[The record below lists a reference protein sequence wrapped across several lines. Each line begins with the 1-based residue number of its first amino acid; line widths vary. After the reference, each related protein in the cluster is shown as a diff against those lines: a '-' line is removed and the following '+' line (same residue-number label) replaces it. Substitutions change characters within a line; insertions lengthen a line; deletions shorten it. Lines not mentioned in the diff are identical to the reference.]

1 MLDYIKL
8 IKEKEERLRN
18 SYVESIEL
26 SSDDFTEMILVDAAF
41 IIEVFWRFL
50 VNERQDDEGDH
61 MFNKPQIIRDISLDI

>member
-26 SSDDFTEMILVDAAF
+26 SSDYFTEMILVDAAF